1 MNYIYDVVL
10 NLQKEYYDFYEWN
23 QNDNIFHMR
32 KIPIIKI
39 NKKQLL
45 EIKNHLIKFNG
56 ETLKYFNTKIY
67 AERFKENNITKIK
80 SILILSAENFALA
93 IKFNKN
99 GIITYKSSLLPEE
112 QDDILE
118 ISKFQKEIVLDYKI
132 IQKNKTE
139 FKTRFE
145 LENEKFIRNEL
156 DTIYKEQNTKKLN
169 YIYLECFNKNEKN
182 YEIAYK
188 ELKKEIYKANNN
200 FKKIYNIFKITKQK

>member
-80 SILILSAENFALA
+80 SILILSAENFALS
-93 IKFNKN
+93 IKLNKK
-99 GIITYKSSLLPEE
+99 GIITHKSSLLPEE

-118 ISKFQKEIVLDYKI
+118 ISKFQKEIVLDY
-132 IQKNKTE
+132 N
-139 FKTRFE
+139 
-145 LENEKFIRNEL
+145 
-156 DTIYKEQNTKKLN
+156 
-169 YIYLECFNKNEKN
+169 
-182 YEIAYK
+182 
-188 ELKKEIYKANNN
+188 
-200 FKKIYNIFKITKQK
+200 

>member
-80 SILILSAENFALA
+80 SILILSAENFALS
-93 IKFNKN
+93 IKLNKK
-99 GIITYKSSLLPEE
+99 GIITHKSSLLPEE

-145 LENEKFIRNEL
+145 LENEKFIYDEL
-156 DTIYKEQNTKKLN
+156 DKIYKQKNGQKLN
-169 YIYLECFNKNEKN
+169 YLCLECFNKSEKD
-182 YEIAYK
+182 IDLAYQKLKK
-188 ELKKEIYKANNN
+188 ELKKSNEN
-200 FKKIYNIFKITKQK
+200 FIKIYNIFKMTKQK